1 MKKFYPLLSVLFL
14 IIWGC
19 EDKTDDNTPEVVDDT
34 PTEVTLWG
42 VVYSVEN
49 TDSLD
54 LSNNQLTGE
63 IPETI
68 CDLNDQLD
76 SLMNVSNNH
85 LCNPYVPTCI
95 TSLESTLSGFF
106 SNQND
111 CNYQMSSKD
120 KKDIISRLEPQSS
133 EAEKAVLGSMLISKE
148 AVPRG
153 MTFLHQDSFFDKKH
167 QIIYKNMMELFED
180 NSSIECNYLVI
191 SDGVFSSMKLLIA
204 NDDIKPKYFKSIAI
218 RGTIDKKDL
227 KDIDYCNISL
237 FLGSNFHS
245 VIYPVNKGNEFNFIG
260 ILRKNLSENEI
271 KNSSLFKD
279 EDFISSILLDLSH
292 QIDQDILNNLK
303 NIKCFPIFT
312 SEEIYHPKQKNIF
325 LIGDAFFAL
334 PPTFAQGASQAI
346 EVAFELYKN
355 FQNGSNEFTNTRIK
369 RTKIINK
376 KSKLNHFAFHL
387 SNPFM
392 VFTRDL
398 LMKYLVKNKKFIN
411 SYFGKIYKN

>member
-1 MKKFYPLLSVLFL
+1 MKKVAIIGAGISGLLIANLLRQDS
-14 IIWGC
+14 
-19 EDKTDDNTPEVVDDT
+19 NY
-34 PTEVTLWG
+34 EVTLYEKNNSINLEKGYG
-42 VVYSVEN
+42 VQLSVNSIKLLNKINFQTINSQNKFNPNKVDFYSLKN
-49 TDSLD
+49 K
-54 LSNNQLTGE
+54 NK
-63 IPETI
+63 I
-68 CDLNDQLD
+68 CDLDISVFNTYEAKYTTLQRTTLVEFLKDKLPNNLIQYNKKVN
-76 SLMNVSNNH
+76 NVS
-85 LCNPYVPTCI
+85 
-95 TSLESTLSGFF
+95 S
-106 SNQND
+106 QNE
-111 CNYQMSSKD
+111 
-120 KKDIISRLEPQSS
+120 IIDL
-133 EAEKAVLGSMLISKE
+133 
-148 AVPRG
+148 
-153 MTFLHQDSFFDKKH
+153 TF
-167 QIIYKNMMELFED
+167 EG
-180 NSSIECNYLVI
+180 NSSAECDFLII
-191 SDGVFSSMKLLIA
+191 SDGVFSSTKSLIA
-204 NDDIKPKYFKSIAI
+204 NKDIKPKYFKSLAI
-218 RGTIDKKDL
+218 RATIDQKNL
-227 KDIDYCNISL
+227 KHINNSNISL

-346 EVAFELYKN
+346 EIAFELYKN

>member
-1 MKKFYPLLSVLFL
+1 MKKVAIIGAGISGLLIANLLRQDS
-14 IIWGC
+14 
-19 EDKTDDNTPEVVDDT
+19 NY
-34 PTEVTLWG
+34 EVTLYEKNNSINLEKGYG
-42 VVYSVEN
+42 VQLSVNSIKLLNKIGFQTINSQNKFNPNKVDFYSLKN
-49 TDSLD
+49 K
-54 LSNNQLTGE
+54 NK
-63 IPETI
+63 I
-68 CDLNDQLD
+68 CDLDISVFNT
-76 SLMNVSNNH
+76 
-85 LCNPYVPTCI
+85 YEAKYT
-95 TSLESTLSGFF
+95 TLQRTTLVEFL
-106 SNQND
+106 
-111 CNYQMSSKD
+111 KD
-120 KKDIISRLEPQSS
+120 KLPNNLIQYNKKVNKVSSQNEIID
-133 EAEKAVLGSMLISKE
+133 LI
-148 AVPRG
+148 
-153 MTFLHQDSFFDKKH
+153 FDG
-167 QIIYKNMMELFED
+167 
-180 NSSIECNYLVI
+180 NSSAECDFLII
-191 SDGVFSSMKLLIA
+191 SDGVFSSTKSLIA
-204 NDDIKPKYFKSIAI
+204 NKDIKPKYFKSLAI
-218 RGTIDKKDL
+218 RATIDQKNL
-227 KDIDYCNISL
+227 KHINNSNISL

-346 EVAFELYKN
+346 EIAFELYKN
-355 FQNGSNEFTNTRIK
+355 FQNGNNEFTHTRIK

-392 VFTRDL
+392 VFIRDL

>member
-1 MKKFYPLLSVLFL
+1 MKKVAVIGAGISGLLIANLLRQDS
-14 IIWGC
+14 
-19 EDKTDDNTPEVVDDT
+19 NY
-34 PTEVTLWG
+34 EVTLYEKNNSINLEKG
-42 VVYSVEN
+42 YGIQLSVNSIKLLNKINFQTINSQNKFNPNKVDFYSLKN
-49 TDSLD
+49 K
-54 LSNNQLTGE
+54 NK
-63 IPETI
+63 I
-68 CDLNDQLD
+68 CDLDISAFNT
-76 SLMNVSNNH
+76 
-85 LCNPYVPTCI
+85 YEAKYT
-95 TSLESTLSGFF
+95 TLQRTTLVEFL
-106 SNQND
+106 
-111 CNYQMSSKD
+111 KD
-120 KKDIISRLEPQSS
+120 KLPNNLIQYNKKVNKVSSQNEIIDL
-133 EAEKAVLGSMLISKE
+133 
-148 AVPRG
+148 
-153 MTFLHQDSFFDKKH
+153 TF
-167 QIIYKNMMELFED
+167 EG
-180 NSSIECNYLVI
+180 NSSAECDFLII
-191 SDGVFSSMKLLIA
+191 SDGVFSSTKSLIA
-204 NDDIKPKYFKSIAI
+204 NKDIKPKYFKSLAI
-218 RGTIDKKDL
+218 RATIDQKNL
-227 KDIDYCNISL
+227 KDINNSNISL

>member
-1 MKKFYPLLSVLFL
+1 MKKVVIIGAGISGLLIANLLRQDS
-14 IIWGC
+14 
-19 EDKTDDNTPEVVDDT
+19 NY
-34 PTEVTLWG
+34 EVTLYEKNNSINLEKGYG
-42 VVYSVEN
+42 VQLSVNSIKLLNKIGFQTINSQNKFNPNKVDFYSLKN
-49 TDSLD
+49 K
-54 LSNNQLTGE
+54 NK
-63 IPETI
+63 I
-68 CDLNDQLD
+68 CDLDISVFNT
-76 SLMNVSNNH
+76 
-85 LCNPYVPTCI
+85 YEAKYT
-95 TSLESTLSGFF
+95 TLQRTTLVEFL
-106 SNQND
+106 
-111 CNYQMSSKD
+111 KD
-120 KKDIISRLEPQSS
+120 KLPNNLIQYNKKVNKVSSQNEIIDL
-133 EAEKAVLGSMLISKE
+133 
-148 AVPRG
+148 
-153 MTFLHQDSFFDKKH
+153 TF
-167 QIIYKNMMELFED
+167 EG
-180 NSSIECNYLVI
+180 NSSAECDFLII
-191 SDGVFSSMKLLIA
+191 SDGVFSSTKSLIA
-204 NDDIKPKYFKSIAI
+204 NKDIKPKYFKSLAI
-218 RGTIDKKDL
+218 RATIDQKNL
-227 KDIDYCNISL
+227 KHINNSNISL

-292 QIDQDILNNLK
+292 QIDQNILNNLK

>member
-1 MKKFYPLLSVLFL
+1 MKKVVIIGAGISGLLIANLLRQDS
-14 IIWGC
+14 
-19 EDKTDDNTPEVVDDT
+19 NY
-34 PTEVTLWG
+34 EVTLYEKNNSINLEKGYG
-42 VVYSVEN
+42 VQLSVNSIKLLNKIGFQTINSQNKFNPNKVDFYSLKN
-49 TDSLD
+49 K
-54 LSNNQLTGE
+54 NK
-63 IPETI
+63 I
-68 CDLNDQLD
+68 CDLD
-76 SLMNVSNNH
+76 
-85 LCNPYVPTCI
+85 I
-95 TSLESTLSGFF
+95 STFNTYEAKYTTLQRTTLVEFL
-106 SNQND
+106 
-111 CNYQMSSKD
+111 KD
-120 KKDIISRLEPQSS
+120 KLPNNLIQYNKKVNKVSSQNEIIDL
-133 EAEKAVLGSMLISKE
+133 
-148 AVPRG
+148 
-153 MTFLHQDSFFDKKH
+153 TF
-167 QIIYKNMMELFED
+167 EG
-180 NSSIECNYLVI
+180 NSSTECDFLII
-191 SDGVFSSMKLLIA
+191 SDGVFSSTKSLIA
-204 NDDIKPKYFKSIAI
+204 NKDIKPKYFKSLAI
-218 RGTIDKKDL
+218 RATIDQKNL
-227 KDIDYCNISL
+227 KHINNRNISL

-279 EDFISSILLDLSH
+279 ENFISSILLDLSH
-292 QIDQDILNNLK
+292 QIDQNILNNLK

-346 EVAFELYKN
+346 EIAFELYKN

-369 RTKIINK
+369 RTKMINK

>member
-1 MKKFYPLLSVLFL
+1 MKKVVIIGAGISGLLIANLLRQDS
-14 IIWGC
+14 
-19 EDKTDDNTPEVVDDT
+19 NY
-34 PTEVTLWG
+34 EVTLYEKNNSINLEKG
-42 VVYSVEN
+42 YGIQLSVNSIKLLNKINFQTINSQNKFNPNKVDFYSLKN
-49 TDSLD
+49 K
-54 LSNNQLTGE
+54 NK
-63 IPETI
+63 I
-68 CDLNDQLD
+68 CDLD
-76 SLMNVSNNH
+76 
-85 LCNPYVPTCI
+85 I
-95 TSLESTLSGFF
+95 STFNTYEAKYTTLQRTTLVEFL
-106 SNQND
+106 
-111 CNYQMSSKD
+111 KD
-120 KKDIISRLEPQSS
+120 KLPNNLIQYNKKVNKVSSQNEIIDL
-133 EAEKAVLGSMLISKE
+133 
-148 AVPRG
+148 
-153 MTFLHQDSFFDKKH
+153 TFDG
-167 QIIYKNMMELFED
+167 
-180 NSSIECNYLVI
+180 NSSAECDFLII
-191 SDGVFSSMKLLIA
+191 SDGVFSSTKSLIA
-204 NDDIKPKYFKSIAI
+204 NKDIKPKYFKSLAI
-218 RGTIDKKDL
+218 RATIDQKNL
-227 KDIDYCNISL
+227 KHINNSNISL

-346 EVAFELYKN
+346 EIAFELYKN

>member
-1 MKKFYPLLSVLFL
+1 MKKVVIIGAGISGLLIANLLRQDS
-14 IIWGC
+14 
-19 EDKTDDNTPEVVDDT
+19 NY
-34 PTEVTLWG
+34 EVTLYEKNNSINLEKGYG
-42 VVYSVEN
+42 VQLSVNSIKLLNKIGFQTINSQNKFNPNKVDFYSLKN
-49 TDSLD
+49 K
-54 LSNNQLTGE
+54 NK
-63 IPETI
+63 I
-68 CDLNDQLD
+68 CDLDISVFNTYEAKYTTLQRTTLVEFLKDKLPNNLIQYNKKVN
-76 SLMNVSNNH
+76 NVS
-85 LCNPYVPTCI
+85 
-95 TSLESTLSGFF
+95 S
-106 SNQND
+106 QNE
-111 CNYQMSSKD
+111 
-120 KKDIISRLEPQSS
+120 IIDL
-133 EAEKAVLGSMLISKE
+133 
-148 AVPRG
+148 
-153 MTFLHQDSFFDKKH
+153 TF
-167 QIIYKNMMELFED
+167 EG
-180 NSSIECNYLVI
+180 NSSTKCDFLII
-191 SDGVFSSMKLLIA
+191 SDGVFSSTKSLIA
-204 NDDIKPKYFKSIAI
+204 NKDIKPKYFKSLAI
-218 RGTIDKKDL
+218 RATIDQKNL
-227 KDIDYCNISL
+227 KHINNSNISL

-346 EVAFELYKN
+346 EIAFELYKN

>member
-1 MKKFYPLLSVLFL
+1 MKKVVIIGAGISGLLIANLLRQDS
-14 IIWGC
+14 
-19 EDKTDDNTPEVVDDT
+19 NY
-34 PTEVTLWG
+34 EVTLYEKNNSINLEKGYG
-42 VVYSVEN
+42 VQLSVNSIKLLNKINFQTINSQNKFNPNKVDFYSLKN
-49 TDSLD
+49 K
-54 LSNNQLTGE
+54 NK
-63 IPETI
+63 I
-68 CDLNDQLD
+68 CDLDISVFNT
-76 SLMNVSNNH
+76 
-85 LCNPYVPTCI
+85 YEAKYT
-95 TSLESTLSGFF
+95 TLQRTTLVEFL
-106 SNQND
+106 
-111 CNYQMSSKD
+111 KD
-120 KKDIISRLEPQSS
+120 KLPNNLIQYNKKVNKVSSQNEIIDL
-133 EAEKAVLGSMLISKE
+133 
-148 AVPRG
+148 
-153 MTFLHQDSFFDKKH
+153 TF
-167 QIIYKNMMELFED
+167 EG
-180 NSSIECNYLVI
+180 NSSIECDFLII
-191 SDGVFSSMKLLIA
+191 SDGVFSSTKSLIA
-204 NDDIKPKYFKSIAI
+204 NKDIKPKYFKSLAI
-218 RGTIDKKDL
+218 RATIDQKNL
-227 KDIDYCNISL
+227 KHINNSNISL

-355 FQNGSNEFTNTRIK
+355 FQNGSNEITNTRIK

>member
-1 MKKFYPLLSVLFL
+1 MKKVAIIGAGISGLLIANLLRQDS
-14 IIWGC
+14 
-19 EDKTDDNTPEVVDDT
+19 NY
-34 PTEVTLWG
+34 EVTLYEKNNSINLEKGYG
-42 VVYSVEN
+42 VQLSVNSIKLLNKIGFQTINSQNKFNPNKVDFYSLKN
-49 TDSLD
+49 K
-54 LSNNQLTGE
+54 NK
-63 IPETI
+63 I
-68 CDLNDQLD
+68 CDLD
-76 SLMNVSNNH
+76 
-85 LCNPYVPTCI
+85 I
-95 TSLESTLSGFF
+95 STFNTYEAKYTTLQRTTLVEFL
-106 SNQND
+106 
-111 CNYQMSSKD
+111 KD
-120 KKDIISRLEPQSS
+120 KLPNNLIQYNKKVNKVSSQNEIIDL
-133 EAEKAVLGSMLISKE
+133 
-148 AVPRG
+148 
-153 MTFLHQDSFFDKKH
+153 TFDG
-167 QIIYKNMMELFED
+167 
-180 NSSIECNYLVI
+180 NSSAECDFLII
-191 SDGVFSSMKLLIA
+191 SDGVFSSTKSLIA
-204 NDDIKPKYFKSIAI
+204 NKDIKPKYFKSLAI
-218 RGTIDKKDL
+218 RATIDQKNL
-227 KDIDYCNISL
+227 KHINNSNISL

-346 EVAFELYKN
+346 EIAFELYKN

-392 VFTRDL
+392 VFIRDL

>member
-1 MKKFYPLLSVLFL
+1 MKKVAIIGAGISGLLIANLLRQDS
-14 IIWGC
+14 
-19 EDKTDDNTPEVVDDT
+19 NY
-34 PTEVTLWG
+34 EVTLYEKNNSINLEKGYG
-42 VVYSVEN
+42 VQLSVNSIKLLNKIGFQTINSQNKFNPNKVDFYSLKN
-49 TDSLD
+49 K
-54 LSNNQLTGE
+54 NK
-63 IPETI
+63 I
-68 CDLNDQLD
+68 CDLDISVFNT
-76 SLMNVSNNH
+76 
-85 LCNPYVPTCI
+85 YEAKYT
-95 TSLESTLSGFF
+95 TLQRTTLVEFL
-106 SNQND
+106 
-111 CNYQMSSKD
+111 KD
-120 KKDIISRLEPQSS
+120 KLPNNLIQYNKKVNKVSSQNEIIDL
-133 EAEKAVLGSMLISKE
+133 
-148 AVPRG
+148 
-153 MTFLHQDSFFDKKH
+153 TF
-167 QIIYKNMMELFED
+167 EG
-180 NSSIECNYLVI
+180 NSSAECDFLII
-191 SDGVFSSMKLLIA
+191 SDGVFSSTKSLIA
-204 NDDIKPKYFKSIAI
+204 NKDIKPKYFKSLAI
-218 RGTIDKKDL
+218 RATIDQKNL
-227 KDIDYCNISL
+227 KHINNSNISL

-260 ILRKNLSENEI
+260 ILRKNLSEEEI

-279 EDFISSILLDLSH
+279 ENFISSILLDLSH

-312 SEEIYHPKQKNIF
+312 SEEIYYPKQKNIF

-346 EVAFELYKN
+346 EIAFELYKN

>member
-1 MKKFYPLLSVLFL
+1 MKKVVIIGAGISGLLIANLLRQDS
-14 IIWGC
+14 
-19 EDKTDDNTPEVVDDT
+19 NY
-34 PTEVTLWG
+34 EVTLYEKNNSINLEKGYG
-42 VVYSVEN
+42 VQLSVNSIKLLNKIGFQTINSQNKFNPNKVDFYSLKN
-49 TDSLD
+49 K
-54 LSNNQLTGE
+54 NK
-63 IPETI
+63 I
-68 CDLNDQLD
+68 CDLD
-76 SLMNVSNNH
+76 
-85 LCNPYVPTCI
+85 I
-95 TSLESTLSGFF
+95 STFNTYEAKYTTLQRTTLVEFL
-106 SNQND
+106 
-111 CNYQMSSKD
+111 KD
-120 KKDIISRLEPQSS
+120 KLPNNLIQYNKKVNKVSSQNEIIDL
-133 EAEKAVLGSMLISKE
+133 
-148 AVPRG
+148 
-153 MTFLHQDSFFDKKH
+153 TF
-167 QIIYKNMMELFED
+167 EG
-180 NSSIECNYLVI
+180 NSSAECDFLII
-191 SDGVFSSMKLLIA
+191 SDGVFSSTKSLIA
-204 NDDIKPKYFKSIAI
+204 NKDIKPKYFKSLAI
-218 RGTIDKKDL
+218 RATIDQKNL
-227 KDIDYCNISL
+227 KHINNSNISL

-346 EVAFELYKN
+346 EIAFELYKN

>member
-1 MKKFYPLLSVLFL
+1 MKKVVIIGAGISGLLIANLLRQDS
-14 IIWGC
+14 
-19 EDKTDDNTPEVVDDT
+19 NY
-34 PTEVTLWG
+34 EVTLYEKNNSINLEKGYG
-42 VVYSVEN
+42 VQLSVNSIKLLNKIGFQTINSQNKFNPNKVDFYSLKN
-49 TDSLD
+49 K
-54 LSNNQLTGE
+54 NK
-63 IPETI
+63 I
-68 CDLNDQLD
+68 CDLDISVFNT
-76 SLMNVSNNH
+76 
-85 LCNPYVPTCI
+85 YEAKYT
-95 TSLESTLSGFF
+95 TLQRTTLVEFL
-106 SNQND
+106 
-111 CNYQMSSKD
+111 KD
-120 KKDIISRLEPQSS
+120 KLPNNLIQYNKKVNKVSSQNEIIDL
-133 EAEKAVLGSMLISKE
+133 
-148 AVPRG
+148 
-153 MTFLHQDSFFDKKH
+153 TF
-167 QIIYKNMMELFED
+167 EG
-180 NSSIECNYLVI
+180 NSSAECDFLII
-191 SDGVFSSMKLLIA
+191 SDGVFSSTKSLIA
-204 NDDIKPKYFKSIAI
+204 NKDIKPKYFKSLAI
-218 RGTIDKKDL
+218 RATIDQKNL
-227 KDIDYCNISL
+227 KHINNSNISL

-279 EDFISSILLDLSH
+279 ENFISSILLDLSH
-292 QIDQDILNNLK
+292 QIDQNILNNLK

-346 EVAFELYKN
+346 EIAFELYKN

>member
-1 MKKFYPLLSVLFL
+1 MKKVVIIGAGISGLLIANLLRQDS
-14 IIWGC
+14 
-19 EDKTDDNTPEVVDDT
+19 NY
-34 PTEVTLWG
+34 EVTLYEKNNSINLEKGYG
-42 VVYSVEN
+42 VQLSVNSIKLLNKIGFQTINSQNKFNPNKVDFYSLKN
-49 TDSLD
+49 K
-54 LSNNQLTGE
+54 NK
-63 IPETI
+63 I
-68 CDLNDQLD
+68 CDLDISVFNT
-76 SLMNVSNNH
+76 
-85 LCNPYVPTCI
+85 YEAKYT
-95 TSLESTLSGFF
+95 TLQRTTLVEFL
-106 SNQND
+106 
-111 CNYQMSSKD
+111 KD
-120 KKDIISRLEPQSS
+120 KLPNNLIQYNKKVNKVSSQNEIID
-133 EAEKAVLGSMLISKE
+133 LI
-148 AVPRG
+148 
-153 MTFLHQDSFFDKKH
+153 FDG
-167 QIIYKNMMELFED
+167 
-180 NSSIECNYLVI
+180 NSSAECDFLII
-191 SDGVFSSMKLLIA
+191 SDGVFSSTKSLIA
-204 NDDIKPKYFKSIAI
+204 NKDIKPKYFKSLAI
-218 RGTIDKKDL
+218 RATIDQKNL
-227 KDIDYCNISL
+227 KHINNSNISL

-346 EVAFELYKN
+346 EIAFELYKN

>member
-1 MKKFYPLLSVLFL
+1 MKKVVIIGAGISGLLIANLLRQDS
-14 IIWGC
+14 
-19 EDKTDDNTPEVVDDT
+19 NY
-34 PTEVTLWG
+34 EVTLYEKNNSINLEKGYG
-42 VVYSVEN
+42 VQLSVNSIKLLNKIDFQTINSQNKFNPNKVDFYSLKN
-49 TDSLD
+49 K
-54 LSNNQLTGE
+54 NK
-63 IPETI
+63 I
-68 CDLNDQLD
+68 CDLDISVFNT
-76 SLMNVSNNH
+76 
-85 LCNPYVPTCI
+85 YEAKYT
-95 TSLESTLSGFF
+95 TLQRTTLVEFL
-106 SNQND
+106 
-111 CNYQMSSKD
+111 KD
-120 KKDIISRLEPQSS
+120 KLPNNLIQYNKKVNKVSSQNEIIDL
-133 EAEKAVLGSMLISKE
+133 
-148 AVPRG
+148 
-153 MTFLHQDSFFDKKH
+153 TFDG
-167 QIIYKNMMELFED
+167 
-180 NSSIECNYLVI
+180 NSSAECDFLII
-191 SDGVFSSMKLLIA
+191 SDGVFSSTKSLIA
-204 NDDIKPKYFKSIAI
+204 NKDIKPKYFKSLAI
-218 RGTIDKKDL
+218 RATIDQKNL
-227 KDIDYCNISL
+227 KHINNSNISL

-346 EVAFELYKN
+346 EIAFELYKN

>member
-1 MKKFYPLLSVLFL
+1 MKKVAIIGAGISGLLIANLLRQDS
-14 IIWGC
+14 
-19 EDKTDDNTPEVVDDT
+19 NY
-34 PTEVTLWG
+34 EVTLYEKNNSINLEKG
-42 VVYSVEN
+42 YGIQLSVNSIKLLNKIGFQTINSQNKFNPNKVDFYSLKN
-49 TDSLD
+49 K
-54 LSNNQLTGE
+54 NK
-63 IPETI
+63 I
-68 CDLNDQLD
+68 CDLDISVFNT
-76 SLMNVSNNH
+76 
-85 LCNPYVPTCI
+85 YEAKYT
-95 TSLESTLSGFF
+95 TLQRTTLVEFL
-106 SNQND
+106 
-111 CNYQMSSKD
+111 KD
-120 KKDIISRLEPQSS
+120 KLPNNLIQYNKKVNKVSSQNEIIDL
-133 EAEKAVLGSMLISKE
+133 
-148 AVPRG
+148 
-153 MTFLHQDSFFDKKH
+153 TFDG
-167 QIIYKNMMELFED
+167 
-180 NSSIECNYLVI
+180 NSSAECDFLII
-191 SDGVFSSMKLLIA
+191 SDGVFSSTKSLIA
-204 NDDIKPKYFKSIAI
+204 NKDIKPKYFKSLAI
-218 RGTIDKKDL
+218 RATIDQKNL
-227 KDIDYCNISL
+227 KHINNSNISL

-346 EVAFELYKN
+346 EIAFELYKN

>member
-1 MKKFYPLLSVLFL
+1 MKKIVIIGAGISGLLIANLLRQDSNYEVALYEKNNSINLEKGYGVQLSVNSIKLLNKIGFQT
-14 IIWGC
+14 INSQN
-19 EDKTDDNTPEVVDDT
+19 KFNPNKVDF
-34 PTEVTLWG
+34 
-42 VVYSVEN
+42 YSLKN
-49 TDSLD
+49 K
-54 LSNNQLTGE
+54 NK
-63 IPETI
+63 I
-68 CDLNDQLD
+68 CDLDISTFNTYEAKYTTLQRTTLVEFLKDKLPNNLIQYNKKVN
-76 SLMNVSNNH
+76 NVS
-85 LCNPYVPTCI
+85 
-95 TSLESTLSGFF
+95 S
-106 SNQND
+106 QNE
-111 CNYQMSSKD
+111 
-120 KKDIISRLEPQSS
+120 IIDL
-133 EAEKAVLGSMLISKE
+133 
-148 AVPRG
+148 
-153 MTFLHQDSFFDKKH
+153 TF
-167 QIIYKNMMELFED
+167 EG
-180 NSSIECNYLVI
+180 NSSTECDFLII
-191 SDGVFSSMKLLIA
+191 SDGVFSSTKSLIA
-204 NDDIKPKYFKSIAI
+204 NKDIKPKYFKSLAI
-218 RGTIDKKDL
+218 RATIDQKNL
-227 KDIDYCNISL
+227 KHINNRNISL

-346 EVAFELYKN
+346 EIAFELYKN

-398 LMKYLVKNKKFIN
+398 LMKYLLKNKKFIN

>member
-1 MKKFYPLLSVLFL
+1 MKKVVIIGAGISGLLIANLLRQDS
-14 IIWGC
+14 
-19 EDKTDDNTPEVVDDT
+19 NY
-34 PTEVTLWG
+34 EVTLYEKNNSINLEKGYG
-42 VVYSVEN
+42 VQLSVNSIKLLNKIGFQTINSQNKFNPNKVDFYSLKN
-49 TDSLD
+49 K
-54 LSNNQLTGE
+54 NK
-63 IPETI
+63 I
-68 CDLNDQLD
+68 CDLD
-76 SLMNVSNNH
+76 
-85 LCNPYVPTCI
+85 I
-95 TSLESTLSGFF
+95 STFNTYEAKYTTLQRTTLVEFL
-106 SNQND
+106 
-111 CNYQMSSKD
+111 KD
-120 KKDIISRLEPQSS
+120 KLPNNLIQYNKKVNKVSSQNEIIDL
-133 EAEKAVLGSMLISKE
+133 
-148 AVPRG
+148 
-153 MTFLHQDSFFDKKH
+153 TF
-167 QIIYKNMMELFED
+167 EG
-180 NSSIECNYLVI
+180 NSSAECDFLII
-191 SDGVFSSMKLLIA
+191 SDGVFSSTKSLIA
-204 NDDIKPKYFKSIAI
+204 NKDIKPKYFKSLAI
-218 RGTIDKKDL
+218 RATIDQKNL
-227 KDIDYCNISL
+227 KHINNSNISL

-260 ILRKNLSENEI
+260 ILRKNLSEEEI
-271 KNSSLFKD
+271 KNYSLFKD
-279 EDFISSILLDLSH
+279 ENFISSILLDLSH

-346 EVAFELYKN
+346 EIAFELYKN

-392 VFTRDL
+392 IFTRDL

>member
-1 MKKFYPLLSVLFL
+1 MKKVVIIGAGISGLLIANLLRQDS
-14 IIWGC
+14 
-19 EDKTDDNTPEVVDDT
+19 NY
-34 PTEVTLWG
+34 EVTLYEKNNSINLEKGYG
-42 VVYSVEN
+42 VQLSVNSIKLLNKIGFQTINSQNKFNPNKVDFYSLKN
-49 TDSLD
+49 K
-54 LSNNQLTGE
+54 NK
-63 IPETI
+63 I
-68 CDLNDQLD
+68 CDLDISVFNT
-76 SLMNVSNNH
+76 
-85 LCNPYVPTCI
+85 YEAKYT
-95 TSLESTLSGFF
+95 TLQRTTLVEFL
-106 SNQND
+106 
-111 CNYQMSSKD
+111 KD
-120 KKDIISRLEPQSS
+120 KLPNNLIQYNKKVNKVSYQNEIIDL
-133 EAEKAVLGSMLISKE
+133 
-148 AVPRG
+148 
-153 MTFLHQDSFFDKKH
+153 TFDG
-167 QIIYKNMMELFED
+167 
-180 NSSIECNYLVI
+180 NSSAECDFLII
-191 SDGVFSSMKLLIA
+191 SDGVFSSTKSLIA
-204 NDDIKPKYFKSIAI
+204 NKDIKPKYFKSLAI
-218 RGTIDKKDL
+218 RATIDQKNL
-227 KDIDYCNISL
+227 KHINNSNISL

-346 EVAFELYKN
+346 EIAFELYKN

>member
-1 MKKFYPLLSVLFL
+1 MKKVVIIGAGISGLLIANLLRQDS
-14 IIWGC
+14 
-19 EDKTDDNTPEVVDDT
+19 NY
-34 PTEVTLWG
+34 EVTLYEKNNSINLEKGYG
-42 VVYSVEN
+42 VQLSVNSIKLLNKIGFQTINSQNKFNPNKVDFYSLKN
-49 TDSLD
+49 K
-54 LSNNQLTGE
+54 NK
-63 IPETI
+63 I
-68 CDLNDQLD
+68 CDLDISVFNT
-76 SLMNVSNNH
+76 
-85 LCNPYVPTCI
+85 YEAKYT
-95 TSLESTLSGFF
+95 TLQRTTLVEFL
-106 SNQND
+106 
-111 CNYQMSSKD
+111 KD
-120 KKDIISRLEPQSS
+120 KLPNNLIQYNKKVNKVSSQNEIIDL
-133 EAEKAVLGSMLISKE
+133 
-148 AVPRG
+148 
-153 MTFLHQDSFFDKKH
+153 TF
-167 QIIYKNMMELFED
+167 EG
-180 NSSIECNYLVI
+180 NSSAECDFLII
-191 SDGVFSSMKLLIA
+191 SDGVFSSTKSLIA
-204 NDDIKPKYFKSIAI
+204 NKDIKPKYFKSLAI
-218 RGTIDKKDL
+218 RATIDQKNL
-227 KDIDYCNISL
+227 KHINNSNISL

-392 VFTRDL
+392 VFIRDL

>member
-1 MKKFYPLLSVLFL
+1 MKKVVIIGAGISGLLIANLLRQDS
-14 IIWGC
+14 
-19 EDKTDDNTPEVVDDT
+19 NY
-34 PTEVTLWG
+34 EVTLYEKNNSINLEKGYG
-42 VVYSVEN
+42 VQLSVNSIKLLNKIGFQTINSQNKFNPNKVDFYSLKN
-49 TDSLD
+49 K
-54 LSNNQLTGE
+54 NK
-63 IPETI
+63 I
-68 CDLNDQLD
+68 CDLD
-76 SLMNVSNNH
+76 
-85 LCNPYVPTCI
+85 I
-95 TSLESTLSGFF
+95 STFNTYEAKYTTLQRTTLVEFL
-106 SNQND
+106 
-111 CNYQMSSKD
+111 KD
-120 KKDIISRLEPQSS
+120 KLPNNLIQYNKKVNKVSSQNEIIDL
-133 EAEKAVLGSMLISKE
+133 
-148 AVPRG
+148 
-153 MTFLHQDSFFDKKH
+153 TFDG
-167 QIIYKNMMELFED
+167 
-180 NSSIECNYLVI
+180 NSSAECDFLII
-191 SDGVFSSMKLLIA
+191 SDGVFSSTKSLIA
-204 NDDIKPKYFKSIAI
+204 NKDIKPKYFKSLAI
-218 RGTIDKKDL
+218 RATIDQKNL
-227 KDIDYCNISL
+227 KHINNSNISL

-279 EDFISSILLDLSH
+279 ENFISSILLDLSH

-346 EVAFELYKN
+346 EIAFELYKN

>member
-1 MKKFYPLLSVLFL
+1 MKKVVIIGAGISGLLIANLLRQDS
-14 IIWGC
+14 
-19 EDKTDDNTPEVVDDT
+19 NY
-34 PTEVTLWG
+34 EVTLYEKNNSINLEKGYG
-42 VVYSVEN
+42 VQLSVNSIKLLNKIGFQTINSQNKFNPNKVDFYSLKN
-49 TDSLD
+49 K
-54 LSNNQLTGE
+54 NK
-63 IPETI
+63 I
-68 CDLNDQLD
+68 CDLDISAFNT
-76 SLMNVSNNH
+76 
-85 LCNPYVPTCI
+85 YEAKYT
-95 TSLESTLSGFF
+95 TLQRTTLVEFL
-106 SNQND
+106 
-111 CNYQMSSKD
+111 KD
-120 KKDIISRLEPQSS
+120 KLPNNLIQYNKKVNKVSS
-133 EAEKAVLGSMLISKE
+133 QNEIVDL
-148 AVPRG
+148 
-153 MTFLHQDSFFDKKH
+153 TFDG
-167 QIIYKNMMELFED
+167 
-180 NSSIECNYLVI
+180 NSSAECDFLII
-191 SDGVFSSMKLLIA
+191 SDGVFSSTKSLIA
-204 NDDIKPKYFKSIAI
+204 NKDIKPKYFKSLTI
-218 RGTIDKKDL
+218 RATIDQKNL
-227 KDIDYCNISL
+227 KHINNSNISL

-346 EVAFELYKN
+346 EIAFELYKN

-392 VFTRDL
+392 VFIRDL

>member
-1 MKKFYPLLSVLFL
+1 MKKVAIIGAGISGLLIANLLRQDS
-14 IIWGC
+14 
-19 EDKTDDNTPEVVDDT
+19 NY
-34 PTEVTLWG
+34 EVTLYEKNNSINLEKGYG
-42 VVYSVEN
+42 VQLSVNSIKLLNKIGFQTINSQNKFNPNKVDFYSLKN
-49 TDSLD
+49 K
-54 LSNNQLTGE
+54 NK
-63 IPETI
+63 I
-68 CDLNDQLD
+68 CDLDISVFNT
-76 SLMNVSNNH
+76 
-85 LCNPYVPTCI
+85 YEAKYT
-95 TSLESTLSGFF
+95 TLQRTTLVEFL
-106 SNQND
+106 
-111 CNYQMSSKD
+111 KD
-120 KKDIISRLEPQSS
+120 KLPNNLIQYNKKVNKVSSQNEIIDLTFDGNFSTECDF
-133 EAEKAVLGSMLISKE
+133 LI
-148 AVPRG
+148 
-153 MTFLHQDSFFDKKH
+153 
-167 QIIYKNMMELFED
+167 
-180 NSSIECNYLVI
+180 I
-191 SDGVFSSMKLLIA
+191 SDGVFSSTKSLIA
-204 NDDIKPKYFKSIAI
+204 NKDIKPKYFKSLAI
-218 RGTIDKKDL
+218 RATIDQKNL
-227 KDIDYCNISL
+227 KHINNSNISL

-411 SYFGKIYKN
+411 SYLGKVYKN